1 MSTDP
6 APARPMTTLEWVL
19 LLTLSLV
26 WGGSFFF
33 AAIAVAEVPPMTVV
47 LVRVG
52 GAALLLWLVIFA
64 TSGAIPR
71 DGRVWLAFFGM
82 GALNNAIPFS
92 LIFWAQTDIA
102 SGLASI
108 LNATTPIF
116 TVLVAHGLTPDERLT
131 PNRLA
136 GVVLGF
142 LGVVILLNGP
152 GAGGAVLP
160 MLAVLAAAL
169 SYAFASI
176 FGKRFRALGV
186 APLTTAAGQV
196 TASALLM
203 APVVVVFDQPWTLAI
218 PSAAALWSLAGLVT
232 LSTALAYFL
241 YFRILATA
249 GATNL
254 MLVTLLVPPSA
265 ILLGVAIL
273 GEALSL
279 PQLAGMVVIGLGL
292 VAIDGRLVRR
302 LRSRDQSHRGSA

>member
-1 MSTDP
+1 
-6 APARPMTTLEWVL
+6 MTTLEWVL

-52 GAALLLWLVIFA
+52 GAALLLWLVILA

-169 SYAFASI
+169 SYAFASV

>member
-1 MSTDP
+1 
-6 APARPMTTLEWVL
+6 MTTLEWVL

-169 SYAFASI
+169 SYAFASV

>member
-1 MSTDP
+1 
-6 APARPMTTLEWVL
+6 MTTLEWVL